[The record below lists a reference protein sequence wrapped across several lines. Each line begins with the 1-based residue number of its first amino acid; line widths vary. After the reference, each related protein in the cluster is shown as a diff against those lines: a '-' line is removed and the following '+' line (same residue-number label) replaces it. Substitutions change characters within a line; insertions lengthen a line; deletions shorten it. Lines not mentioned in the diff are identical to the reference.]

1 MGAQGGQGATAGRG
15 VRGPASLRSGRG
27 ASRSP
32 ASEAGLTLL
41 QPAAGLQHQPALGL
55 GQLLTEDLALRLH
68 FPQPLLPAL
77 RQPQLRADAHQ
88 ALGGRGQM
96 GGDGAGTEEGLLP
109 GPPNT
114 PALTSS
120 LPPPPGP
127 GQGHSGAA
135 TWAGVGPLGPR
146 GSGSRQVLPKQPVSA
161 GNPEPRA
168 QIWEPP
174 PGATPGGSSGG
185 LRAPPAAHSAQ
196 DGHQDT
202 PRVQGQAGRFLP
214 SRRSGRAV
222 GKREGEVSRLPAPP
236 PGPPPA
242 LPGLLSPAPSGQA
255 LTSAGSS
262 LGAGRCRCRRSTSSI
277 SYTLIS
283 NGSFREP
290 DRGGG
295 RSTHCPGRLGLRLRA
310 AASGSGAGISRRRCR
325 PGTESRALG
334 EQRLDPSAWP
344 GAERGAGPGS

>member
-168 QIWEPP
+168 QIWESP

-236 PGPPPA
+236 PGPPPRSRA
-242 LPGLLSPAPSGQA
+242 SVTSPQRPGPDLGRVLPGGRAVPLQTLHVVNLVHLDLERLLQGARQGRGQVHPLPVQAGLAAQGSGIGQRGWDQPSPLQTWNREP
-255 LTSAGSS
+255 
-262 LGAGRCRCRRSTSSI
+262 GAG
-277 SYTLIS
+277 
-283 NGSFREP
+283 
-290 DRGGG
+290 
-295 RSTHCPGRLGLRLRA
+295 
-310 AASGSGAGISRRRCR
+310 
-325 PGTESRALG
+325 
-334 EQRLDPSAWP
+334 
-344 GAERGAGPGS
+344 